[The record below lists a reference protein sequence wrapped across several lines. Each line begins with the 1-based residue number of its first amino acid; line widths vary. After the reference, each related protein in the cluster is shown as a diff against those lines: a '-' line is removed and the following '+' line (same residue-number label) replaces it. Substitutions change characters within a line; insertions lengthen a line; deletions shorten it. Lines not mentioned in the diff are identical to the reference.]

1 MSVCSL
7 VYLSV
12 SVSLYALRLLH
23 APVEARV
30 GCQILWSQL

>member
-1 MSVCSL
+1 MSVCSF

-12 SVSLYALRLLH
+12 SVYALRLLH
-23 APVEARV
+23 APVEARG